1 MESFTTYSFA
11 ISGLLIAQ
19 WESALGVDGK
29 QFAQIVKL
37 VGNYFTIWKNLL
49 LSIFPSKHNQFKI
62 RKKCHAIP
70 HFASINQ
77 PLPQFQLQN
86 W

>member
-37 VGNYFTIWKNLL
+37 VGNYFTIYLEK
-49 LSIFPSKHNQFKI
+49 PSFVNISLKT
-62 RKKCHAIP
+62 
-70 HFASINQ
+70 
-77 PLPQFQLQN
+77 
-86 W
+86 